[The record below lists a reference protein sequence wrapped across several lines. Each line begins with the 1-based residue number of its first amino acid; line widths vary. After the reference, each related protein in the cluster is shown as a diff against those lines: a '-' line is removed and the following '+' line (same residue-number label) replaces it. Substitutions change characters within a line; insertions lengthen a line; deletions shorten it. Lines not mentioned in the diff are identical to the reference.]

1 VPAIVIPFRREG
13 GKQRL
18 ELADPARIELVE
30 AMLADVLAAAAP
42 LGETVVADDPSG
54 QGEAVTTALS
64 AIAGPAL
71 VVNADLPC
79 VTTADLE
86 RLLAA
91 APALVAAVDGTT
103 NALSL
108 VDAQRFR
115 PLYGPGSAA
124 RFAETLGARPLD
136 LPNLADDVDTLADLE
151 RLAGR
156 LGAHTRAVAAQ
167 LVAA

>member
-1 VPAIVIPFRREG
+1 VPAIVIPYRREG

-18 ELADPARIELVE
+18 GLSDAVRVELAE

-42 LGETVVADDPSG
+42 LGEAIVADDPTG
-54 QGEAVTTALS
+54 QAAAVVAALEG
-64 AIAGPAL
+64 IEGPAL

-103 NALSL
+103 NALAL
-108 VDAQRFR
+108 VDARAFR
-115 PLYGPGSAA
+115 PLFGAGSAA

-151 RLAGR
+151 RAADR
-156 LGAHTRAVAAQ
+156 LGTHTRAVVAQ
-167 LVAA
+167 LAPA